1 MQRTPQNIE
10 TMRKIAW
17 VECERCEAWVHCV
30 CVNLREKDVEDTK
43 FFCV

>member
-10 TMRKIAW
+10 TMKKIAW
-17 VECERCEAWVHCV
+17 AQCERCEAWVHCV
-30 CVNLREKDVEDTK
+30 CVKLREEDGEDTA